1 MKRLIIMTIVFVG
14 CLQTA
19 FAQNTIESIRK
30 AYQGQKEEIA
40 RMSENF
46 PGEGTPPVYYHL
58 HVSQNLPGT
67 GMHHENVRMYYGE
80 LPSEEEGDPFPPHY
94 LSFVSAKYNFAARE
108 YYEEYLYDDK
118 GQLMFI
124 YAYTPNEELT
134 RMLEFRLYFAGQRL
148 LRLDVKASG
157 DSVSFSDPLLASSFK
172 DVYTGTTIP
181 EEYSEYCSIYTSW
194 ASNYLKMFEAI
205 DNRTHL

>member
-1 MKRLIIMTIVFVG
+1 MTIVFVG

-40 RMSENF
+40 RMSDEF

-94 LSFVSAKYNFAARE
+94 LSFVSSKYNFAARE

-118 GQLMFI
+118 GQIMFI
-124 YAYTPNEELT
+124 YAYTPNDELT
-134 RMLEFRLYFAGQRL
+134 KMLEFRLYFDGKRL
-148 LRLDVKASG
+148 LRLNVKAS
-157 DSVSFSDPLLASSFK
+157 DESVSFADPVVPSASFK

-181 EEYSEYCSIYTSW
+181 EEYSGYCSIYTSW
-194 ASNYLKMFEAI
+194 ASSYLEMFKAI

>member
-14 CLQTA
+14 CLQTTL
-19 FAQNTIESIRK
+19 AQNTIESIRK

-46 PGEGTPPVYYHL
+46 PGEDTPHVYYHL

-134 RMLEFRLYFAGQRL
+134 RMLEFRLYFDGQRL
-148 LRLDVKASG
+148 LRLNVKASG

-181 EEYSEYCSIYTSW
+181 EEYSEYCSIYTFW

>member
-1 MKRLIIMTIVFVG
+1 MKRAIIMTIVFVG

-19 FAQNTIESIRK
+19 LAQNTIASIRK
-30 AYQGQKEEIA
+30 VYQEQKEEIA

-46 PGEGTPPVYYHL
+46 PGDGTPPVYYHL

-134 RMLEFRLYFAGQRL
+134 RMLEFRLYFDGQRL
-148 LRLDVKASG
+148 LRLNVKASG